1 MLWKLCES
9 FCRFCI
15 ICAWCLKFNCCFKQ
29 RNFSWFPTQLVDAN
43 KDNFNAQFK
52 TQKESCFNW
61 LEMPLIYFE
70 CSKNPY
76 FRINQVVKKGPVL
89 FCFCVQFPGSLP
101 PLKLAEPYKGIENE
115 TSFILT
121 ELATKHMFDVS
132 CMFSQQYRIFW
143 SSNVVNL
150 VSRKDEGIK
159 PIVFGAFSCRES
171 ALKSCA
177 RCDK

>member
-1 MLWKLCES
+1 MARDAFISNAAKIPISELTSWSKRVS
-9 FCRFCI
+9 FCF
-15 ICAWCLKFNCCFKQ
+15 
-29 RNFSWFPTQLVDAN
+29 
-43 KDNFNAQFK
+43 
-52 TQKESCFNW
+52 
-61 LEMPLIYFE
+61 
-70 CSKNPY
+70 
-76 FRINQVVKKGPVL
+76 VL
-89 FCFCVQFPGSLP
+89 FCFCVQFPGSLA

-132 CMFSQQYRIFW
+132 LHVFTTISNFW

-171 ALKSCA
+171 ALKSCT

>member
-1 MLWKLCES
+1 M
-9 FCRFCI
+9 
-15 ICAWCLKFNCCFKQ
+15 
-29 RNFSWFPTQLVDAN
+29 
-43 KDNFNAQFK
+43 
-52 TQKESCFNW
+52 
-61 LEMPLIYFE
+61 
-70 CSKNPY
+70 
-76 FRINQVVKKGPVL
+76 

-101 PLKLAEPYKGIENE
+101 PLKLAEPYKGIEIE

-171 ALKSCA
+171 AFKSCA
-177 RCDK
+177 RWNKTHVRQFFEGCINLYFVRKSR

>member
-1 MLWKLCES
+1 
-9 FCRFCI
+9 
-15 ICAWCLKFNCCFKQ
+15 
-29 RNFSWFPTQLVDAN
+29 
-43 KDNFNAQFK
+43 
-52 TQKESCFNW
+52 
-61 LEMPLIYFE
+61 MPLIYFE

-121 ELATKHMFDVS
+121 KLATKHMFDVS
-132 CMFSQQYRIFW
+132 LHVFTTISNFW

>member
-1 MLWKLCES
+1 MLLKLRES

-15 ICAWCLKFNCCFKQ
+15 ICAWCLKFNCWFKQ
-29 RNFSWFPTQLVDAN
+29 RNFSWLPTQLVDAN

-101 PLKLAEPYKGIENE
+101 PLKLAEPYNGIENE
-115 TSFILT
+115 TSYILT
-121 ELATKHMFDVS
+121 KLATKHMFDVS
-132 CMFSQQYRIFW
+132 LHVFTTI
-143 SSNVVNL
+143 SN
-150 VSRKDEGIK
+150 
-159 PIVFGAFSCRES
+159 F
-171 ALKSCA
+171 
-177 RCDK
+177 